1 MPGMNGVQFNLDVL
15 PDVQNMGLFRTQ
27 DVWAHMDRVVDSDVL
42 IFVRKGLVHIIE
54 ADEEYYIGPG
64 QVFFMKHGVRHYG
77 HKKTQAGS
85 EWNWITFTPAASPTP
100 GSVDMKWLEVEDYQR
115 TCVRLT
121 KLLDHYISGSDY
133 DELKL
138 KVGTLDLLLDLY
150 REINRKRSGN
160 QKLVTDVKK
169 FVHSHVHEEIRSTDL
184 TRSLAMNY
192 SYISRVFSKTAGLSI
207 QRYIMEQKI
216 KEAIR
221 LFSESS
227 MNISQI
233 SEKLGY
239 SNPYYFTR
247 VFKQVTGTNP
257 TSFLKKGYYDYTSSG
272 EFTGSVVN
280 GRGDGHF

>member
-1 MPGMNGVQFNLDVL
+1 
-15 PDVQNMGLFRTQ
+15 MGLFRTQ
-27 DVWAHMDRVVDSDVL
+27 DVWAHMDRIVDSDVL
-42 IFVRKGLVHIIE
+42 IFVRKGFVHIIE

-85 EWNWITFTPAASPTP
+85 EWNWITFTPAQATTP
-100 GSVDMKWLEVEDYQR
+100 GSVEMKWLEVEDYQR
-115 TCVRLT
+115 TSVRLT

-133 DELKL
+133 DDLKL

-150 REINRKRSGN
+150 REMNRKKSGN
-160 QKLVTDVKK
+160 QKLVTDVK
-169 FVHSHVHEEIRSTDL
+169 
-184 TRSLAMNY
+184 N
-192 SYISRVFSKTAGLSI
+192 RVFSKTAGLSI

-272 EFTGSVVN
+272 DFTGSGVKE
-280 GRGDGHF
+280 RGGG